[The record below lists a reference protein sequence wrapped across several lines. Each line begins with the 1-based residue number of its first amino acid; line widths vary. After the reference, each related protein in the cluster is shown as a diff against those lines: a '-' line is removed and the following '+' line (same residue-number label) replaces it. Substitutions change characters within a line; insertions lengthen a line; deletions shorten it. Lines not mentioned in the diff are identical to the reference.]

1 MISLNSIE
9 EPMAPPD
16 PAPAPFAPLEV
27 DSSLA
32 RPRLADRIVP
42 WGRRGVR
49 LLRRAPVTVAVLALL
64 WVVGAASGSLFAG
77 PAPALRAAIGVGV
90 PSLAAGHWWTLLIA
104 ALWCAGSLGYPV
116 ASVLLLGLV
125 ASAENRVGSRRTAGL
140 LATCQ
145 VIGSGVGVGL
155 IALTAAT
162 GGDWVRRLAT
172 DVAVGPSTAAVGVV
186 LATSC
191 RYGALWRR
199 RVRVGLL
206 VVLVMLALYSGSLL
220 DIMQLL
226 GGVTGLLLGPAVLGR
241 VRARPRLAV
250 SGPEIRTLVALVV
263 AASAVG
269 PLVAAL
275 TGTAIGPLSVLRFLV
290 LPPPPDPAAVAAVCA
305 DPANVEDCV
314 SLQYR
319 LRLGGVGP
327 AIMSVLP
334 VLVLLVLA
342 DGLRRGRR
350 FAWFAATG
358 LNVVFALLGVVLA
371 VLTASTPVER
381 FVAFGGA
388 ADRHFYTGVVTSVA
402 QPLVIVGLL
411 VVTRG
416 RFRVRAPTAA
426 YRGPSVLVAA
436 VLAAVS
442 VIYVLGSVLVTHQY
456 FPAPGWVDLLVD
468 LPTRF
473 LPPGYL
479 GEVEVAFL
487 PVGVAATVLYEW
499 TGVVFWIVALG
510 VAMWVL
516 RRTRIV
522 TGDAQAARD
531 LLVRAGGSSL
541 SWQATWT
548 GNSYWFDA
556 ERRAAVAYR
565 VIGRVAVTCGEPF
578 GHPDAREGAVEGFAR
593 FCAEHAWTP
602 CVYGVGDTVREQ
614 AMMLGWDSVQVAEET
629 VVPLAGLAFTGKKWQ
644 DIRTAL
650 NRAGKAGITA
660 EWIAFARAPLAVT
673 DQIRAISEEWVADQG
688 LPEMGFTLGG
698 LDELVDDQ
706 VRCLIAVDA
715 DRTVHGITSWLPVHE
730 QAIPA
735 EADDGPTAVVGWT
748 MDFMRRRDTGD
759 SRTAFRGVMEFLIA
773 SAALTFQAENCRFLS
788 LSGAPLARLDRGR
801 QPDILQRLLDLSGR
815 ALEPVYGFRSLLAFK
830 SKFQP
835 EYRPLHMAYP
845 DAAALPAIA
854 TAIARA
860 YIPDVG
866 VAESMRLLRRL
877 RRRT

>member
-1 MISLNSIE
+1 
-9 EPMAPPD
+9 MAPPD
-16 PAPAPFAPLEV
+16 PAATPLAPSETVEPP
-27 DSSLA
+27 SR
-32 RPRLADRIVP
+32 RPRWLDRIAP
-42 WGRRGVR
+42 TGRRGAR
-49 LLRRAPVTVAVLALL
+49 LVRRAPVTMALFALL
-64 WVVGAASGSLFAG
+64 WVIGALTGSLSGG
-77 PAPALRAAIGVGV
+77 PAAALRGAVGVGV
-90 PSLAAGHWWTLLIA
+90 PSLAAGHWWTVLSG
-104 ALWCAGSLGYPV
+104 ALWCAGPISYLA

-125 ASAENRVGSRRTAGL
+125 APAENRIGSRRTAVL
-140 LATCQ
+140 LVACQ
-145 VIGSGVGVGL
+145 AVGSAVGV
-155 IALTAAT
+155 ALVAVTAAI

-172 DVAVGPSTAAVGVV
+172 DLAVGPSTAAVGVV

-191 RYGALWRR
+191 RFGALWRR

-206 VVLVMLALYSGSLL
+206 VVLIMLALYSGSLQ
-220 DIMQLL
+220 DILRLL
-226 GGVTGLLLGPAVLGR
+226 GGVTGLLLGPTVLGR
-241 VRARPRLAV
+241 PRPRPRLAV
-250 SGPEIRTLVALVV
+250 SGPEARTLVALVV

-275 TGTAIGPLSVLRFLV
+275 TGTSIGPLSVLRFLV
-290 LPPPPDPAAVAAVCA
+290 LPPPPDPAAVAAVCV
-305 DPANVEDCV
+305 DPANAEDCL

-334 VLVLLVLA
+334 VFVLLVLA

-358 LNVVFALLGVVLA
+358 LNLGFALLGVVLA
-371 VLTASTPVER
+371 VLTASTPAER
-381 FVAFGGA
+381 LVAFGGA
-388 ADRHFYTGVVTSVA
+388 ADRQFYTGVVTSVA
-402 QPLVIVGLL
+402 QPLLIVALL
-411 VVTRG
+411 MVTRG
-416 RFRVRAPTAA
+416 RFLVRAPAAA
-426 YRGPSVLVAA
+426 YRGPALLVAA
-436 VLAAVS
+436 VLFGVS
-442 VIYVLGSVLVTHQY
+442 AIYVLGSLTVSGQY
-456 FPAPGWVDLLVD
+456 LPAPGWVDVLAD

-487 PVGVAATVLYEW
+487 PTGVAATVLYEW
-499 TGVVFWIVALG
+499 TGVVFWIVAL
-510 VAMWVL
+510 AAALWVL

-556 ERRAAVAYR
+556 RRRAAVAYR

-578 GHPDAREGAVEGFAR
+578 GHRDARGRAVEGFAR

-602 CVYGVGDTVREQ
+602 CLYSVGDTVREQ
-614 AMMLGWDSVQVAEET
+614 AVLLGWDSVQVAEET
-629 VVPLAGLAFTGKKWQ
+629 IVPLAALTFTGKKWQ

-650 NRAGKAGITA
+650 NKAGKAGITA
-660 EWIAFARAPLAVT
+660 EWITFTRAPLVIT

-698 LDELVDDQ
+698 LDELADDQ

-715 DRTVHGITSWLPVHE
+715 DRIVHGITSWLPIHE
-730 QAIPA
+730 PTTPDTV
-735 EADDGPTAVVGWT
+735 DDGSATVVGWT
-748 MDFMRRRDTGD
+748 LDFMRRRDTDD
-759 SRTAFRGVMEFLIA
+759 STTAFRGVIEFLIA
-773 SAALTFQAENCRFLS
+773 SAALTFQEENARFLS
-788 LSGAPLARLDRGR
+788 LSGAPLARLDRGQ
-801 QPDILQRLLDLSGR
+801 QPDTLQRLLDLSGR

-830 SKFQP
+830 AKFQP

-860 YIPDVG
+860 YVPDLG
-866 VAESMRLLRRL
+866 VAQSMRLLLRL
-877 RRRT
+877 RRRE